1 MMTTSEEL
9 LLGYDL
15 DAWQGY
21 GDKVPITVNLS
32 GTATVSTLV
41 VGMSG
46 SGKSESIKSLLA
58 RLGKQQDC
66 IVYFG
71 DFKQDDTF
79 NFLRDCPRYY
89 PFYQTEEALDEVYEI
104 MHKRQSGEDKSRNI
118 VVFIWDEYM
127 ANMLALLGTDKKRAE
142 GIMRKVS
149 EILMLGR
156 SMRVFM
162 ITSMQRCDAVA
173 FPAGSRLNYGV
184 VIILGA
190 PIKSIYEMLLSK
202 EQIDRIGD
210 RSFRAGE
217 GVLLLQGVD
226 LRFIKMPR
234 IKDERSLQ
242 ELCIEALTRTIPE
255 GADGEAVEAPR
266 RLVLP
271 DVSTHTNKPDDIRL

>member
-1 MMTTSEEL
+1 MMTTSDEL

-21 GDKVPITVNLS
+21 GERVPITVNLS

-58 RLGKQQDC
+58 RLGKQQD
-66 IVYFG
+66 IVVYFG

-79 NFLRDCPRYY
+79 SFLRECPRYY
-89 PFYQTEEALDEVYEI
+89 PYYQTEEALDKVYEI
-104 MHKRQSGEDKSRNI
+104 MHKRQSGEDNSRTPI
-118 VVFIWDEYM
+118 VLIWDEYM

-142 GIMRKVS
+142 SIMRKVS

-156 SMRVFM
+156 SMRVFL

-173 FPAGSRLNYGV
+173 FPAGSRLNYGLMLV
-184 VIILGA
+184 LGA
-190 PIKSIYEMLLSK
+190 PIRSIYEMLLSK
-202 EQIDRIGD
+202 EQIERIGD
-210 RSFRAGE
+210 RTFRAGE

-234 IKDERSLQ
+234 YREEKSLCG
-242 ELCIEALTRTIPE
+242 LCIDALSRPIPE

-266 RLVLP
+266 R
-271 DVSTHTNKPDDIRL
+271 I